1 MEECTGFA
9 RNETA
14 MRDKWISKA
23 LKIHRLTLEKA
34 EEKANVA
41 TAKRLAL
48 KVSEVEEEDKI
59 DDDSYQGSDN
69 DNDSDNDNEF
79 DRNSNKE
86 EKSFSGGFSLEQC
99 MVAVRL
105 KAKEREE
112 AANNRQPET
121 MPDGPDGWCFTVL
134 FFIV

>member
-69 DNDSDNDNEF
+69 DNEF